1 MAKRKDL
8 NPKNTKLTAKQ
19 LQQEVLKLFQK
30 DPKARLHPRQI
41 GQKLAA
47 ANNKDSIQHAI
58 NQLVAQG
65 KITDLGDYKYKLHLR
80 EAPKSK
86 AKLYEGYVD
95 MTRTGAAYIVCEGL
109 EDDVY
114 VPSSLMNTAL
124 HGDRVVIKSW
134 QPRGRRRFEG
144 EVIKVLERA
153 TEHFLGV
160 IRLYERYA
168 IVVPEKAQ
176 AMDILVNLEETKSA
190 KDGDLVVVKIQ
201 NWGDAKTGTIQGK
214 VTTVLGAAGS
224 HDIEMKAI
232 LINNGFNLEY
242 PEDAVAESEKLETEI
257 TEAEVS
263 RRRDMRG
270 VTTFTIDPFNAK
282 DFDDA
287 LSFQYLEDG
296 NLEIGVHIADV
307 SHYLKPGTA
316 LDKEAYKRS
325 TSVYLVDRVLPMLP
339 EKLSNELCSLRPHE
353 DKLTFSAI
361 FVFDK
366 NDKILRRW
374 FGKTVIHSN
383 RRFTYEEAQQVL
395 ETGEGDFAN
404 ELKVL
409 NRIAQQLKKER
420 FKKGAINFE
429 TEEVQF
435 RLDEEGVP
443 IEVFVKERKDA
454 HMLIEDFMLLAN
466 KEVATFIHE
475 KGKEQEIPFVY
486 RIHDEPNPDKVFE
499 LSTFARELGF
509 DMKITTPKDISK
521 SYNSLATAAE
531 TNPTLRLLQPIAI
544 RTMAKAAYSTEN
556 IGHYGLAF
564 PYYSHF
570 TSPIRRYSDVLA
582 HRILELNLLPDQ
594 FYRVEKEPLEERCKH
609 ISMQERKAMDAER
622 ESVKYKQVEY
632 LSKHVGDEF
641 VGYISGMMD
650 RGFFVMLKDNYC
662 EGMVGFETMNEPFEV
677 AESRLRMTGAYTR
690 RQLKMGDEVTV
701 RIVRTDIS
709 KRQIDMML
717 VETEERGTPTPD
729 GVRREQVRRE
739 QRRTPKALQDAPVP
753 DKVRRE
759 QPKRGRRK
767 KE

>member
-1 MAKRKDL
+1 MAKRRDSK
-8 NPKNTKLTAKQ
+8 PRTQKLPAKQ
-19 LQQEVLKLFQK
+19 LQQEILKLFQK
-30 DPKARLHPRQI
+30 DPKARLNPRQVVQQLSI
-41 GQKLAA
+41 E
-47 ANNKDSIQHAI
+47 NNKDSVQHAI
-58 NQLVAQG
+58 NQLVGQG
-65 KITDLGDYKYKLHLR
+65 KVIHLGDFRYRLNHR

-86 AKLYEGYVD
+86 SKLYEGYVD
-95 MTRTGAAYIVCEGL
+95 MTRTGAAYIVCDGL
-109 EDDVY
+109 EEDVY
-114 VPSSLMNTAL
+114 VSASLMNTAL
-124 HGDRVVIKSW
+124 HGDRVLIKAW
-134 QPRGRRRFEG
+134 VPRGRRRFEG
-144 EVIKVLERA
+144 EVTKVLERA
-153 TEHFLGV
+153 TEHFLGE
-160 IRLYERYA
+160 IRLFPKYA
-168 IVVPEKAQ
+168 IVTPQKIT
-176 AMDILVNLEETKSA
+176 AMDILVELEDTKGA
-190 KDGDLVVVKIQ
+190 KEGDLVVVRIKDWAGGK
-201 NWGDAKTGTIQGK
+201 NGTIQGK

-232 LINNGFNLEY
+232 LINNGFNLDFDDNVIE
-242 PEDAVAESEKLETEI
+242 ESESLQTEI
-257 TEAEVS
+257 TDEEIAK
-263 RRRDMRG
+263 RRDMRA

-296 NLEIGVHIADV
+296 NLEVGVHIADV

-316 LDKEAYKRS
+316 LDKEAYTRS

-366 NDKILRRW
+366 NEKVIGRW
-374 FGKTVIHSN
+374 FGKTIIHSN

-395 ETGEGDFAN
+395 ETGEGDFAE

-409 NRIAQQLKKER
+409 NKIAKKLKKER

-443 IEVFVKERKDA
+443 TEVFVKERKDA

-466 KEVATFIHE
+466 KEVATFISE
-475 KGKEQEIPFVY
+475 KGKDQEIPFVY
-486 RIHDEPNPDKVFE
+486 RIHDEPNPDKVIE
-499 LSTFARELGF
+499 LASFAHELGF
-509 DMKITTPKDISK
+509 NMHISTPKDISK
-521 SYNSLATAAE
+521 SYNQLAEAAE
-531 TNPTLRLLQPIAI
+531 TNPALRLLQPLAI
-544 RTMAKAAYSTEN
+544 RTMAKAEYSTNN

-564 PYYSHF
+564 DYYSHF

-582 HRILELNLLPDQ
+582 HRILELNLPIDKA
-594 FYRVEKEPLEERCKH
+594 YRVDKEPLEERCKH

-632 LSKHVGDEF
+632 MEKHVGDEF
-641 VGYISGMMD
+641 VGFISGIID
-650 RGFFVMLKDNYC
+650 RGFFVMLKANYC
-662 EGMVGFETMNEPFEV
+662 EGMVGFDTMNEPFEV

-709 KRQIDMML
+709 KRQIEMVL
-717 VETEERGTPTPD
+717 VEAENEQTLPIEMPVKTRI
-729 GVRREQVRRE
+729 RKHREPANPLQKPGNE
-739 QRRTPKALQDAPVP
+739 AKA
-753 DKVRRE
+753 
-759 QPKRGRRK
+759 KRGRK
-767 KE
+767 KIE